1 MDWQAKNGI
10 IVLVGI
16 IYMDYHNKLGLLL
29 HNGNK
34 EEYNQN
40 ISAFKTFC
48 CFIPSDYSKSNC
60 SNQSQTR
67 INKKTFENTNW
78 GLFLQ
83 ASNSDPLKCW
93 PGVRKPLMPMKR
105 KVIIPITYSGSD
117 GTVWQLHLL
126 TLNILSSREIIFF
139 LKDWITLP
147 DVDLKDWTSMVGTRR
162 SSWL

>member
-10 IVLVGI
+10 IVLVGL

-34 EEYNQN
+34 EYNQN

-67 INKKTFENTNW
+67 INKKTSENTNW

-83 ASNSDPLKCW
+83 ASYSDPLKCW
-93 PGVRKPLMPMKR
+93 PGVRKPLMALEEEGNNTNYIFRVRRNSLTTSFVNSEYFEWSGNDILLEGLDYTSGCGLEGLDFNGGNKE
-105 KVIIPITYSGSD
+105 VI
-117 GTVWQLHLL
+117 L
-126 TLNILSSREIIFF
+126 
-139 LKDWITLP
+139 
-147 DVDLKDWTSMVGTRR
+147 M
-162 SSWL
+162 